1 MPFPNDQLL
10 TGYPVVVGIQV
21 VGVRAVLRKF
31 PLRFSVGGEVGTI
44 QITATALSTTATVVG
59 KVLACFSVVIRVE
72 VVGIARV
79 ALELCLGFPLGG
91 EVGAIK
97 LPVSAPSSATSKL
110 LARDA
115 VIIRI
120 QPVWIARIRMTP
132 PPGYSRRCG
141 TSRWTTRARRR
152 SSRSGRHR

>member
-1 MPFPNDQLL
+1 
-10 TGYPVVVGIQV
+10 VVVGIQV

-31 PLRFSVGGEVGTI
+31 PLRFSV
-44 QITATALSTTATVVG
+44 
-59 KVLACFSVVIRVE
+59 
-72 VVGIARV
+72 
-79 ALELCLGFPLGG
+79 GG

-132 PPGYSRRCG
+132 PPGYSRR
-141 TSRWTTRARRR
+141 
-152 SSRSGRHR
+152 

>member
-31 PLRFSVGGEVGTI
+31 PLCFSVGGEVGTI

-72 VVGIARV
+72 VVRIARV

-120 QPVWIARIRMTP
+120 QPVWIA
-132 PPGYSRRCG
+132 CG
-141 TSRWTTRARRR
+141 L
-152 SSRSGRHR
+152 